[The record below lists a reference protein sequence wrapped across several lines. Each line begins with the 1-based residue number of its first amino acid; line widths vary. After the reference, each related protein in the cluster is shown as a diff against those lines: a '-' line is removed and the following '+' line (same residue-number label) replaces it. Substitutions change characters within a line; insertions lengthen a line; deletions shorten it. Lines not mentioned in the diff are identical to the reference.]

1 MLSRSAKEASRASSG
16 LSAVLAANCRRFG
29 PPGLAVTAP
38 RGSLN
43 EDLTINI
50 MKKGCAMRWGFVRL
64 VGYALVMCAAVS
76 SVRAAEIRPEVA
88 DAELVLRIAAE
99 NRAVA
104 IQNQVSLSINQVMA
118 RRPATTFNVRN
129 AIRAAGNAINGVART
144 VRVEFAEVLQRVLDD
159 LIDAGVPRGE
169 VSLISDAFDTEV
181 DANLVRLSREG
192 VDDVSSLLRGAR
204 RIASVRGTFAGR
216 YELSVSLPGGN
227 RAEAKLGRI
236 LLTDGNNIRGR
247 ISTDAAIEFFLGP
260 LPGPTPVIRDLPDTV
275 LLRAVRWLSRAG
287 AMVVSTKDGR
297 ADTFAGV
304 DAQEFSITGVDLLPV
319 RLRVELER
327 RLAGTSDITSNPDG
341 ADGFFK
347 SVTYTFR
354 RVRE

>member
-1 MLSRSAKEASRASSG
+1 MLSRRVEEASGAPSG
-16 LSAVLAANCRRFG
+16 LSAVFGANCQVFGRLDLAALR
-29 PPGLAVTAP
+29 P

-43 EDLTINI
+43 QELIVNVLNKD
-50 MKKGCAMRWGFVRL
+50 CAMRRGFVRFL
-64 VGYALVMCAAVS
+64 GSALVVIAAVS
-76 SVRAAEIRPEVA
+76 SVRAAETRPEID
-88 DAELVLRIAAE
+88 DAELVLRVAAE

-129 AIRAAGNAINGVART
+129 AIRAAGNAINAAART
-144 VRVEFAEVLQRVLDD
+144 VRGEFDEVLRRVLDD

-169 VSLISDAFDTEV
+169 VSRISDAFDTEV
-181 DANLVRLSREG
+181 DANLVRLAREG
-192 VDDVSSLLRGAR
+192 VEDASSLLRGAR

-216 YELSVSLPGGN
+216 YELSVSLPGDN
-227 RAEAKLGRI
+227 RGEVKLGRI
-236 LLTDGNNIRGR
+236 LLTEGNNIRGP

-260 LPGPTPVIRDLPDTV
+260 LPGPTPVISDLPETV

-297 ADTFAGV
+297 AGTFAGV
-304 DAQEFSITGVDLLPV
+304 EAQEFSVTGVDLLPV

-327 RLAGTSDITSNPDG
+327 RLEGTPDITSNPVG

-354 RVRE
+354 RVTE